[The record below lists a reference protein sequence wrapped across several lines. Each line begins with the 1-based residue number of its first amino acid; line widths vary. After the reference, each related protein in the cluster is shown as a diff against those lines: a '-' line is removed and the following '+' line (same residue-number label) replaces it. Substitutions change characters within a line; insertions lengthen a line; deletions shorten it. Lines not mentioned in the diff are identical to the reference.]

1 MSTTA
6 SFLGLIPGT
15 SQLLITLSAAIL
27 VGGLLALLIGALSL
41 RTSGVQFI
49 MITLAFAQM
58 LFFLFV
64 SLKAYGGDDG
74 MTIRRPQRALR
85 PQHP

>member
-1 MSTTA
+1 MAVERRRARSCSA
-6 SFLGLIPGT
+6 S
-15 SQLLITLSAAIL
+15 
-27 VGGLLALLIGALSL
+27 LSL

-64 SLKAYGGDDG
+64 SLKDYGGDDG
-74 MTIRRPQRALR
+74 LIVRRRNALSGLDHAATT
-85 PQHP
+85 PTSISSA